1 MPGLTGLQVI
11 GAMRRDPEMASIPV
25 ILSSVTDGPS
35 KEEAKRMLQSKKFR
49 KK

>member
-1 MPGLTGLQVI
+1 MESDQRWISGI
-11 GAMRRDPEMASIPV
+11 EE
-25 ILSSVTDGPS
+25 S